1 MTNAAPAMP
10 PAFGAPDE
18 HADRGIR
25 SAVGHY
31 ATGLQKGDITALMTA
46 FSDDAVVCGYIGDE
60 GFVKPVTFL
69 YRFVLDNPSPESQGE
84 QIDWKIVD
92 LRVAGDAAI
101 VVLSERN
108 YLGYDYATTL
118 HLIHLGDTDAGSP
131 RWWIVSKLFQGEPT
145 SATRA

>member
-1 MTNAAPAMP
+1 MTSATPATP
-10 PAFGAPDE
+10 PRFGPPDDE
-18 HADRGIR
+18 ADRDIR
-25 SAVGHY
+25 STVGHY
-31 ATGLQKGDITALMTA
+31 ATGLQKGDVTALMEA
-46 FSDDAVVCGYIGDE
+46 FSDDAVVCGYIGEE

-92 LRVAGDAAI
+92 LQVAGDAAI
-101 VVLSERN
+101 VVLSELN

-118 HLIHLGDTDAGSP
+118 HLIHLGDTDAGSA

-145 SATRA
+145 SAKQA